1 MIVTHIEKV
10 DGKVIVPL
18 EDWNMIIAK
27 LEKIGEVKVKESK
40 SKKRKNLRFL
50 NAIGKID
57 IDEKSVD
64 ALRDISRV

>member
-27 LEKIGEVKVKESK
+27 LEKIGGVKVEENK

-64 ALRDISRV
+64 DLRDISRV

>member
-64 ALRDISRV
+64 DLRDISRV